1 MTAIEILAGIM
12 AVLVLVP
19 AAIVFV
25 QVALAFLPVVA
36 HQSPGQRR
44 PSVAV
49 LVPAHDEAEGIAAPL
64 RSILP
69 QLAERD
75 QLWVV
80 ADNCSDATAEV
91 AAGAG
96 ARVIERTD
104 PDRRGKGYALDFGI
118 RRLTAAPPEVLIVVD
133 ADCLVEP
140 GAIDRLACR
149 CQESGRPVQ
158 SLYLMH
164 APLGASLKMRLA
176 EFAWAVKNRVRPL
189 GSRRLG
195 LPCHLMGTGMAFPWD
210 LIRDA
215 QLAHAE
221 LVEDMK
227 LGIDLAIAGHPPV
240 FCPEARVT
248 SRFPESGHAVS
259 TQRKRWEHGHIG
271 MILREFPRLLLRS
284 FSRRNIGLL
293 GMALD
298 LAVPPLSLLAM
309 MMAAALVLAFALFS
323 IGASIWMLALVSI
336 APGLL
341 VLAVLMAWL
350 GWGRSKLSLGDLF
363 LIPFYALAKL
373 PIYLKFWTRRQKEWV
388 RTERN

>member
-1 MTAIEILAGIM
+1 MTAIEILAGIL
-12 AVLVLVP
+12 AALVLVP

-25 QVALAFLPVVA
+25 QVALAFLPAVA
-36 HQSPGQRR
+36 HQPPCRRR

-49 LVPAHDEAEGIAAPL
+49 LVPAHDEAGGISATL
-64 RSILP
+64 HSILP
-69 QLAERD
+69 QLAEGD
-75 QLWVV
+75 HLWVV
-80 ADNCSDATAEV
+80 ADNCSDATAEI
-91 AAGAG
+91 AAGSG
-96 ARVIERTD
+96 ARVIERID
-104 PDRRGKGYALDFGI
+104 PGRRGKGYALDFGI
-118 RRLTAAPPEVLIVVD
+118 RRLAAAPPEVVIVVD

-140 GAIDRLACR
+140 ETIDRLACR
-149 CQESGRPVQ
+149 CEESARPVQ

-164 APLGASLKMRLA
+164 APPGASLKMRLA

-189 GSRRLG
+189 GSRWLG
-195 LPCHLMGTGMAFPWD
+195 LPCHLMGTGMAFPWA

-259 TQRKRWEHGHIG
+259 AQRKRWEHGHIG
-271 MILREFPRLLLRS
+271 MILEEFPRLLLRS
-284 FSRRNIGLL
+284 LSRRDIRLL

-309 MMAAALVLAFALFS
+309 MMAAAFVLAFALFLVGS
-323 IGASIWMLALVSI
+323 SASMLALVSI
-336 APGLL
+336 ALGLL
-341 VLAVLMAWL
+341 VLAVLMAWH
-350 GWGRSKLSLGDLF
+350 GWGRSILSLGGLF
-363 LIPFYALAKL
+363 SIPFYVLAKL

-388 RTERN
+388 RTERK